1 MRLFFILLLLSST
14 AWARTEPSVLLYD
27 VAQEQMVRAQNVDQ
41 IRPMASIT
49 KVMTA
54 IVALELKHDPMGR
67 VEVDRRVSGVLAKKQ
82 SYTRHELMMAMLIRS
97 DNSAAE
103 TLASDHPQGR
113 SAFMAAMNRRARE
126 LGMHHTY
133 FDDPSGLSSSNT
145 STARDIMIMLRHAM
159 TVDKIRLIS
168 TVHKTEIE
176 VQGKKNRPAKILIQN
191 TNVGILD
198 QFNSVILSK
207 TGLTTPAGW
216 CVGLVLD
223 EARSTYILIVLGANT
238 KAHRHDIVSAV
249 INTNIRESF

>member
-1 MRLFFILLLLSST
+1 MRLFFILLFVTGT
-14 AWARTEPSVLLYD
+14 AWARSEPSVLLYD
-27 VAQEQMVRAQNVDQ
+27 LAQDQIVRSQHIDQ

-54 IVALELKHDPMGR
+54 IVALELKHDPQGR
-67 VEVDRRVSGVLAKKQ
+67 VEVDRRVSGVLAKRQ
-82 SYTRHELMMAMLIRS
+82 TYTRHELLMAMLIRS

-103 TLASDHPQGR
+103 TLASDHPKGR
-113 SAFMAAMNRRARE
+113 VAFMSAMNARARE
-126 LGMHHTY
+126 LGMYNTN
-133 FDDPSGLSSSNT
+133 FDDPSGLSKLNT

-176 VQGKKNRPAKILIQN
+176 VQGKKNKPAKILIQN

-223 EARSTYILIVLGANT
+223 EARSTYILVVLGAST
-238 KAHRHDIVSAV
+238 KAHRHDIVSAA